1 MTRADTLQRR
11 TSGTPALKPPWDPPR
26 APLEDPESRVHL
38 HHNTKEM
45 NANSFPNKMRFGPE
59 NRWGLLLF
67 VAEPPGALYTYLV
80 VSFA

>member
-1 MTRADTLQRR
+1 MQLSRHMQASVFFYRA
-11 TSGTPALKPPWDPPR
+11 WDPPR
-26 APLEDPESRVHL
+26 TPLGPRKL

-45 NANSFPNKMRFGPE
+45 NANSFPQNMRFGPE
-59 NRWGLLLF
+59 NRPGLLLF